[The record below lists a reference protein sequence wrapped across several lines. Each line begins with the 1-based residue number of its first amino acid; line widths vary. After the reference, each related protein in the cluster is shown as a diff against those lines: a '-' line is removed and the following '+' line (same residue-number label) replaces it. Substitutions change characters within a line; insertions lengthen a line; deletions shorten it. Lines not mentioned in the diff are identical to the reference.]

1 MWQIVSHK
9 QSGHKREVVFMKRA
23 IELVKDLH
31 QQTNEGI
38 CAPGGINT
46 LVRSFTATF
55 YFKGIRKIVRE
66 ILDHCTGT
74 CKLSKVINTAPLAPV
89 PNRTMSVMEEIQCDL
104 INIVCK
110 KGVSPSCRHE
120 FKYILTMKDCFS
132 KYCWLTP
139 LTSKEAHPIARI
151 INKIF
156 PEQGPPRYFHSDN
169 GSEFVNSLMR
179 EVCDKY
185 SVKIK
190 CGRPYHPQSQG
201 QVENLNRRVKNS
213 LRHFLQDYPHS
224 EHADVWPRLLECI
237 AFF

>member
-1 MWQIVSHK
+1 
-9 QSGHKREVVFMKRA
+9 
-23 IELVKDLH
+23 
-31 QQTNEGI
+31 
-38 CAPGGINT
+38 
-46 LVRSFTATF
+46 
-55 YFKGIRKIVRE
+55 
-66 ILDHCTGT
+66 
-74 CKLSKVINTAPLAPV
+74 
-89 PNRTMSVMEEIQCDL
+89 MSVMEEIQCDL
-104 INIVCK
+104 ISIVCK

-120 FKYILTMKDCFS
+120 FKYILTVKDCFS

-156 PEQGPPRYFHSDN
+156 HEQGPPRYFHSDN

-237 AFF
+237 AFFLNHSWHHTIRSTPYAVFLVELGLLMFEK